1 MAIKKN
7 IILFLLLF
15 PCLLSAQIKDSL
27 MSIKG
32 QFLSDSLQIGVPVQF
47 VFSIKHQA
55 KTQILLPDSTYNFF
69 PFELKKRTYFTTKTE
84 KNISVDSVVYDLV
97 SFEIQPKLYLKLPIW
112 LSPEKDSSH
121 VIWSKPDSIS
131 LQQLVKNEFNNEL
144 KANILYQ
151 EWDDYFNYPYWIAG
165 FVVLILIVLLIWSLL
180 GKRIIKAYTMFQFN
194 TRHSIFLSEFGRLTN
209 RIKTRQ
215 SLDDIEKAIT
225 IWKKHLEQ
233 IENKPY
239 SSYTSKEINQQLTD
253 SKLVDALKNIDRA
266 VYGQEISEII
276 NEDFLVLRTL
286 SVNRF
291 EMRKEQLR
299 GL

>member
-1 MAIKKN
+1 MT
-7 IILFLLLF
+7 
-15 PCLLSAQIKDSL
+15 
-27 MSIKG
+27 IKG
-32 QFLSDSLQIGVPVQF
+32 QFLNDSLQIGVPVQF
-47 VFSIKHQA
+47 VFYIKHQP

-69 PFELKKRTYFTTKTE
+69 PFELRKRTYFTTKTE
-84 KNISVDSVVYDLV
+84 KNISTDSVVYDLV
-97 SFEIQPKLYLKLPIW
+97 SFEVQPKLFLKLPIW
-112 LSPEKDSSH
+112 LSPEKDSVQ
-121 VIWSKPDSIS
+121 VIWSKPDSIAV
-131 LQQLVKNEFNNEL
+131 QQLVKNDYNPNL
-144 KANILYQ
+144 KSNTIYQ
-151 EWDDYFNYPYWIAG
+151 ESEQYFNYPYWVAG
-165 FVVLILIVLLIWSLL
+165 IIVLILVILLIWSLL

-194 TRHSIFLSEFGRLTN
+194 TRHSIFLSEFARLTN

-253 SKLVDALKNIDRA
+253 AKLVEALKNIDRA

-276 NEDFLVLRTL
+276 NEDFLVLRRL
-286 SVNRF
+286 SINRF
-291 EMRKEQLR
+291 EIRKEQLR